1 MSHSILHTPIAQCIA
16 AITNALAERGTV
28 GVCIDD
34 DGCMRIGD
42 PSSADM
48 RAYMANHPHLTMTIY
63 TRAIKPC
70 DLLADIANRM
80 GELSTYGK
88 DRVHQPRRKRR

>member
-16 AITNALAERGTV
+16 AITNALSTRRAV

-34 DGCMRIGD
+34 DGRLRIGD
-42 PSSADM
+42 PNGADM
-48 RAYMANHPHLTMTIY
+48 QAYVATHPHLTMTIY

-70 DLLADIANRM
+70 DLLADIAARLA
-80 GELSTYGK
+80 ELSRYGA
-88 DRVHQPRRKRR
+88 DRVHQRRKR